1 MEKKKGLSLQTIL
14 TIAGIALIY
23 VLAFLLDRIPG
34 VPIMLTTVLRKGA
47 IYSLVAVSMNLLNG
61 FTGLFSLGQAGFML
75 VGAYAFAAINISSG
89 IRSTVYQYYDPLL
102 KFSLTETLQNALGN
116 TAGTV
121 LGVFVSLLLAGLL
134 AAVYVVYLLVRLTA
148 AGEPLRAY
156 IHEQTILK
164 LPGSC
169 TLAAVLAG
177 ITAAAQLVQLAVS
190 RQNLPARILFIL
202 LQAAAA
208 GAFAMGNHQF
218 KALKYEKQE

>member
-1 MEKKKGLSLQTIL
+1 MGL
-14 TIAGIALIY
+14 
-23 VLAFLLDRIPG
+23 
-34 VPIMLTTVLRKGA
+34 
-47 IYSLVAVSMNLLNG
+47 
-61 FTGLFSLGQAGFML
+61 
-75 VGAYAFAAINISSG
+75 
-89 IRSTVYQYYDPLL
+89 
-102 KFSLTETLQNALGN
+102 ALG
-116 TAGTV
+116 
-121 LGVFVSLLLAGLL
+121 LLAVMAGLL
-134 AAVYVVYLLVRLTA
+134 AAVYAVYLLVRLTA

-156 IHEQTILK
+156 IHEQTVLN

-208 GAFAMGNHQF
+208 GAFAMENHQF